1 MTTTA
6 AGRLAKM
13 LQKCVGLLVC
23 MSMSVAACFDDDDG
37 DHFKMR
43 IVNHISWLML
53 GTSESK
59 IMGTKVENKNI
70 SKTTKDFSILFENN

>member
-1 MTTTA
+1 
-6 AGRLAKM
+6 
-13 LQKCVGLLVC
+13 

-53 GTSESK
+53 GTSE
-59 IMGTKVENKNI
+59 KVRLWERK
-70 SKTTKDFSILFENN
+70 

>member
-1 MTTTA
+1 
-6 AGRLAKM
+6 
-13 LQKCVGLLVC
+13 

-70 SKTTKDFSILFENN
+70 YSKKSLENNFDFVIAN